1 MSEQKKKEGL
11 LGSIF
16 ESVLQ
21 GKLSPEDVVV
31 FLSKM
36 NLEKK
41 GILAILESLS
51 AKKITVSQAKEE
63 IASLLEQSKRT
74 KRKRPV

>member
-41 GILAILESLS
+41 KLISVLASLG

-63 IASLLEQSKRT
+63 IAALLKQSKRT
-74 KRKRPV
+74 KRKRPT